1 MAKPSP
7 TNDHYPCPPDIQEVH
22 WQEWI
27 ASAIDGE
34 LAEINLVSLQGKA
47 PYERLL
53 ENWQSDRVQPDAVW
67 REINRRFGDNW
78 VHGGWWCSGVD
89 VLTGEDSNWG
99 CFKPDKP
106 RIDKSKGFNPNKPKV
121 VKYEHP
127 IKTPTEIFALRVPRH
142 IWQKI
147 SERYNVEI
155 GSYIYFWEWVKAH
168 PQIPVIVTEGC
179 KKAAALLSAGYVG
192 IALPGIRS
200 GYRQP
205 RDEFGQKNGRPY
217 LIPQLQ
223 VFAQEGREINF
234 CFDQDLNQKTIR
246 DVNHAISVT
255 AGLLTKQGCNVRVTA
270 WYPKLG
276 KGVDDLIVNH
286 GVETLEQAIN
296 TALPIG
302 VWSTAQLVRLTHP
315 VDLEVNY
322 EKLTIRDEET
332 GKFSPRFLPPPG
344 YQLVCIQSPKN
355 TAKTELLSSII
366 AEHIYQGGKVLVL
379 THRIQLGEALC
390 KRFGVDYVTEL
401 RESES
406 RGVFGY
412 GLCVDSLHRKSQA
425 CFNPADWEGA
435 WVVIDEAEQVIWHLL
450 NSSTCSSERVAILR
464 CFKEVIQTVLATGGK
479 IFLSDADLCDISIDY
494 IRSLAGYDLKPW
506 IVVNR
511 WKPEKG
517 WIVTNF
523 SGTNPSQLVAGL
535 EQHIQE
541 GGIPF
546 VCVSGQKKKAQWGSQ
561 NLESYLRK
569 RLPGK
574 KILRIDRESIAD
586 PEHPAYACMTHLNEL
601 LPRYDIVIASP
612 SIETGVS
619 VECKRLPSKSAKIAL
634 ELLRAKKWVEIS
646 LDGQERI
653 VEEILPIP
661 EIRLGACLYAQ
672 NEWKNHFT
680 SVWGIFQG
688 VQTPDSARQA
698 LSRVRANVPRFLW
711 ARKTGIGRVGN
722 GSYSVGALV
731 NGQEKVAKA
740 NIAQLNLAD
749 FIDEIDTDFQPE
761 SLRTWAKRGSVVNL
775 GMANY
780 RISILEGLIQ
790 EGHTIV
796 EVDKSDNEA
805 AAEIVKVEVKETK
818 LVEYAEHCV
827 ATSEVDSPDDKKYQQ
842 LETKR
847 AKTTSERLQHD
858 KGRIERVYKIPV
870 TPDLVQKDADGWHP
884 KIRLHYYFGVG
895 RQYLSDREIKEARR
909 QLAVEGTNG
918 AIFKPDFNRRQFGA
932 KIATLDAI
940 GLDWLLAQTEL
951 RADDPE
957 LEAKNEFWIHHA
969 FDIKAATGISINA
982 NSRPMANAQLI
993 LGAIGYRFPF
1003 LRKEGGR
1010 GSQVRIYGAAAAD
1023 FVKDEEGK
1031 LVKDEQGLAIPLSDE
1046 REVVFAAWLA
1056 HDAAALE
1063 VAKQEAMGDKAFE
1076 QNVSQL
1082 DTVVTGNIYR
1092 SILSVT
1098 TEGVTTEVCTN
1109 SDMPKSET
1117 EELLEAFEFIEDA
1130 EIFAFVVEGCSR
1142 ELVEDAIALSAPQ
1155 PRRLQLQK
1163 WLDELSQPVS
1173 FSVGQRL
1180 RGLKHSFAGK
1190 IAKVTQVFGDWCQ
1203 TTLGD
1208 IALSEIGSSWAIDN

>member
-1 MAKPSP
+1 MIHLKHLEELKS
-7 TNDHYPCPPDIQEVH
+7 
-22 WQEWI
+22 
-27 ASAIDGE
+27 SAIDGE
-34 LAEINLVSLQGKA
+34 LAAINFASLEGQA

-106 RIDKSKGFNPNKPKV
+106 RIDKSKGFNPHKPKLI
-121 VKYEHP
+121 KYEHP
-127 IKTPTEIFALRVPRH
+127 VKTPTEIFALRVPRH

-223 VFAQEGREINF
+223 AFAQEGREINF
-234 CFDQDLNQKTIR
+234 CFDQDLNQKNIR

-255 AGLLTKQGCNVRVTA
+255 ARLLTKQGCNVRVTA

-276 KGVDDLIVNH
+276 KGVDDLIFNH
-286 GVETLEQAIN
+286 GVETLEQAID

-315 VDLEVNY
+315 VDLEVDY
-322 EKLTIRDEET
+322 EKLTTKDEQT
-332 GKFSPRFLPPPG
+332 GKFSPRFLPPPD

-355 TAKTELLSSII
+355 TAKTELLSSVI
-366 AEHIYQGGKVLVL
+366 AQHIYEGGKVLVL

-390 KRFGVDYVTEL
+390 KRFGIDYVTEL
-401 RESES
+401 RESEF

-412 GLCVDSLHRKSQA
+412 GLCVDSLHAKSQA
-425 CFNPADWEGA
+425 HFNPVDWEGA

-464 CFKEVIQTVLATGGK
+464 CFKEVIQTVLATEGK

-494 IRSLAGYDLKPW
+494 IRSLAGYNLKPW

-517 WIVTNF
+517 WMVTNF

-546 VCVSGQKKKAQWGSQ
+546 VCVSGQKKKSQWGTQ
-561 NLESYLRK
+561 NLEAYLKK
-569 RLPGK
+569 RYPDK

-586 PEHPAYACMTHLNEL
+586 PEHPAYGCMTHLNEL
-601 LPRYDIVIASP
+601 LPHYDIVVVSP
-612 SIETGVS
+612 TIETGVS
-619 VECKRLPSKSAKIAL
+619 IDCI
-634 ELLRAKKWVEIS
+634 
-646 LDGQERI
+646 
-653 VEEILPIP
+653 
-661 EIRLGACLYAQ
+661 
-672 NEWKNHFT
+672 HFS

-688 VQTPDSARQA
+688 IQTPDSVRQA

-711 ARKTGIGRVGN
+711 ARQTGISRVGN

-731 NGQEKVAKA
+731 AAQDKITKA
-740 NIAQLNLAD
+740 NIAQLQLAD
-749 FIDEIDTDFQPE
+749 FTDDIDTDFQPE
-761 SLRTWAKRGSVVNL
+761 SHRTWAKRGSVVNL
-775 GMANY
+775 SMGNY
-780 RISILEGLIQ
+780 RASILDGLIQ

-796 EVDKSDNEA
+796 EVDKNDNEA
-805 AAEIVKVEVKETK
+805 AAEVVKSEVKETK
-818 LVEYAEHCV
+818 LVEYAEHCI
-827 ATSEVDSPDDKKYQQ
+827 ATSEADSPDDKKYQE
-842 LETKR
+842 LEKKR

-884 KIRLHYYFGVG
+884 KIRLHYYFSVG
-895 RQYLSDREIKEARR
+895 RQYLSEREIKEARR
-909 QLAVEGTNG
+909 QLEAEGTNG

-969 FDIKAATGISINA
+969 FDIKALLN
-982 NSRPMANAQLI
+982 
-993 LGAIGYRFPF
+993 
-1003 LRKEGGR
+1003 
-1010 GSQVRIYGAAAAD
+1010 
-1023 FVKDEEGK
+1023 
-1031 LVKDEQGLAIPLSDE
+1031 
-1046 REVVFAAWLA
+1046 
-1056 HDAAALE
+1056 
-1063 VAKQEAMGDKAFE
+1063 
-1076 QNVSQL
+1076 QNM
-1082 DTVVTGNIYR
+1082 N
-1092 SILSVT
+1092 
-1098 TEGVTTEVCTN
+1098 
-1109 SDMPKSET
+1109 
-1117 EELLEAFEFIEDA
+1117 
-1130 EIFAFVVEGCSR
+1130 
-1142 ELVEDAIALSAPQ
+1142 
-1155 PRRLQLQK
+1155 
-1163 WLDELSQPVS
+1163 
-1173 FSVGQRL
+1173 
-1180 RGLKHSFAGK
+1180 
-1190 IAKVTQVFGDWCQ
+1190 
-1203 TTLGD
+1203 
-1208 IALSEIGSSWAIDN
+1208 